1 MVNTL
6 LASSAVDCGFK
17 PPSDKTK
24 NYKIGLVQSGYHIDL
39 IVYDFFLSWYSW
51 KTAVVVLNNN
61 YSVTFSL
68 GFASSYLLLASSM
81 TFSAHI

>member
-17 PPSDKTK
+17 PQSDKTK

-39 IVYDFFLSWYSW
+39 IIQCSLVKPPPSVQSVGWWYNKLGDKLKDIENW
-51 KTAVVVLNNN
+51 K
-61 YSVTFSL
+61 
-68 GFASSYLLLASSM
+68 SSDQM
-81 TFSAHI
+81 KR